1 MADKR
6 AKHKGRKGS
15 GPYLG
20 ILHSMIDSPAY
31 ISLSS
36 WSAKLIMDLGRQ
48 YTGFNNGDLCAP
60 YSLMQHRGWN
70 SPSTLNKALKELQD
84 KGFITLTRQGG
95 RNRCNLYAVTWAKI
109 DECKGKLDVKPTSA
123 PSNTWKTY
131 SG

>member
-15 GPYLG
+15 GPFFG
-20 ILHSMIDSPAY
+20 VPHSITDSKAY
-31 ISLSS
+31 FSLNG
-36 WSAKLIMDLGRQ
+36 WSAKLILDIGCQ
-48 YTGFNNGDLCAP
+48 YNGHNNGDLCAP

-70 SPSTLNKALKELQD
+70 SPSTLNNALKELQE

-95 RNRCNLYAVTWAKI
+95 RNRCNLYAVTWAAI
-109 DECKGKLDVKPTSA
+109 DECKGKLDVKPTST